1 MQMIMNETT
10 NDKLREILDFLNEHF
25 LYVKLGGSYSLP
37 FINNPHDYDII
48 VICDTFE
55 DRLYCK
61 KQLLDNYNVRDLR
74 KDYGLDFH
82 FITKEYE
89 DEFLVTSIYPFY
101 YKQSDIIYKTLKEYE
116 VIKKDISAILSNAN
130 NIYES
135 LKIKLDNILSLSDNV
150 KYQHKFWYYAYTT
163 LCVLKNN
170 SYELTAEQIENIN
183 ILHDRKDEDIHK
195 RKSLIEKI
203 IQEISSNSKGD

>member
-1 MQMIMNETT
+1 MIMNETT
-10 NDKLREILDFLNEHF
+10 NNKLREILDLLSEHF
-25 LYVKLGGSYSLP
+25 LYVKLGGSYSLS

-48 VICDTFE
+48 VICDTFK
-55 DRLYCK
+55 DRMYCK
-61 KQLLDNYNVRDLR
+61 KYLLDNYNVRDLR
-74 KDYGLDFH
+74 KDYKLDFH

-101 YKQSDIIYKTLKEYE
+101 YKQSDIIYQTLKDYKI
-116 VIKKDISAILSNAN
+116 IKKDISAILDNAN
-130 NIYES
+130 NIYKS

-170 SYELTAEQIENIN
+170 SYELTTEQIENIN
-183 ILHDRKDEDIHK
+183 ILHDRKDETWSLRVNLIDDIINE
-195 RKSLIEKI
+195 IELRQI
-203 IQEISSNSKGD
+203 